1 MIKTLHHQDVR
12 ELQLDRPPVNA
23 LDPALIQALRQALA
37 AARHDGVNGLVL
49 SGAQARFSGGLDVP
63 ALLTLSRD
71 ELRETWID
79 FFGLLS
85 DLAHLPMPWAAAL
98 TGHSPAGG
106 TVLALYADHRIMA
119 EGKYVIGLNEVQ
131 VGLPVPEF
139 LYQALTHVVGTREAH
154 RMAMTGILIDP
165 AEALRVHLVDHL
177 AVGDQVIPQAVS
189 WVQDVLK
196 KPRKAM
202 LQTRALARR
211 PLHESFKLVST
222 TLINEIVDQWFSEET
237 QTTLKKLAAR
247 LGKVPAA

>member
-1 MIKTLHHQDVR
+1 MIKTLEHEDVR
-12 ELQLDRPPVNA
+12 EIQLDRPPVNA
-23 LDPALIQALRQALA
+23 LDPALIQALRQALTS
-37 AARHDGVNGLVL
+37 ARNDGVSGLVL

-63 ALLTLSRD
+63 SLLRLSRD
-71 ELRETWID
+71 ELRDTWID
-79 FFGLLS
+79 FFALLS

-139 LYQALTHVVGTREAH
+139 LYQALTHVVGSREAH

-177 AVGDQVIPQAVS
+177 ATGDQVVPQAVA
-189 WVQDVLK
+189 WVQDVLR

-222 TLINEIVDQWFSEET
+222 TLINEIVEQWFSEET
-237 QTTLKKLAAR
+237 QATLNKLAAR

>member
-1 MIKTLHHQDVR
+1 MLKTLEHEDVR
-12 ELQLDRPPVNA
+12 EIQLDRPPVNA

-37 AARHDGVNGLVL
+37 NARREGVSGLVL
-49 SGAQARFSGGLDVP
+49 SGAPARFSGGLDVP
-63 ALLTLSRD
+63 AMLKLSRD
-71 ELRETWID
+71 ELRDTWSD
-79 FFGLLS
+79 FFALLS
-85 DLAHLPMPWAAAL
+85 ELAHLPMPWAAAL

-131 VGLPVPEF
+131 VGLAVPAF
-139 LYQALTHVVGTREAH
+139 LYQALTHVVGSREAH

-177 AVGDQVIPQAVS
+177 ATGEQVIPQAVT
-189 WVQDVLK
+189 WVQEILR

-211 PLHESFKLVST
+211 PLHESFQLVNTALVS
-222 TLINEIVDQWFSEET
+222 EIVDEWFSEET
-237 QTTLKKLAAR
+237 QATLNKLAAR